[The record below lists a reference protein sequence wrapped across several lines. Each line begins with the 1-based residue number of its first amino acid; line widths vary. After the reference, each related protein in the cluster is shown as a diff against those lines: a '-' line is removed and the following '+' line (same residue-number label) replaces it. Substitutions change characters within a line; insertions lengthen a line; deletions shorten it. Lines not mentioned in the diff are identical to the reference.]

1 MARLPPEGASNR
13 KRGKAAPSDASAAP
27 EPAAPPVV
35 PGTKPAML
43 FGSAYA
49 SRPPDRRR
57 LNIFVSD
64 PMAGRRARY
73 RTSIDV
79 NNEPGLEPG
88 PVGALVEVI
97 DYDGEHDR
105 YYVPVNLNDPVHL
118 MQDGLLPNESDP
130 RFHQQMVYAVTM
142 KVVESARRALGRP
155 IKFYRSERTP
165 RLRLVP
171 HAFYGANAFFDPE
184 CNAIFFGYFKADR
197 EDPGPNLPGQL
208 VFTCLSHDIIAH
220 EVTHA
225 IVHGLR
231 RYFLE
236 PTNHDVLAFHEA
248 FADIVA
254 LFQRFS
260 YAQILR
266 EQIQASKGKLQDR
279 DMLVELAQ
287 QFGYASGSG
296 HALRSALGVKPDP
309 TLLSRTFEC
318 HDRGAILVSAVFD
331 GFYRTYDARI
341 ADLLRIATNGSGDL
355 PNGYLHPDL
364 VERVANEASTLA
376 DHVLRMCL
384 RAFDYLPPIDVTFG
398 DFLRALVTADL
409 DVNPDDRFEL
419 RFNMI
424 EAFRVRGIFPDGVFS
439 LAEES
444 LTLPTCAG
452 IGLDLTP
459 DLVELVQLLFAIN
472 ARALDWAGRVVQR
485 ARPDTGLAAFQ
496 SVVQESDEN
505 EDGND
510 GDGERSLLP
519 NEKGL
524 KRKIGSALGQYAR
537 ANAAALGF
545 DPDRK
550 IAVVGF
556 HPVHRVGVDQR
567 ILVEFVVQFVQTDET
582 RSSEFGGIPLRAGL
596 TAVFSADG
604 GLRTVVSRPMPF
616 PGVTEPFASAAQAR
630 ELRQRAFVEEID
642 LGDPRLAWGPPGYE
656 AQRMLL
662 RKSLASLHAGIL

>member
-1 MARLPPEGASNR
+1 MTGRPKGKGAGR
-13 KRGKAAPSDASAAP
+13 TPKRS
-27 EPAAPPVV
+27 APPPPPDDPAGK
-35 PGTKPAML
+35 PGPRFA
-43 FGSAYA
+43 SISA
-49 SRPPDRRR
+49 SRPADRRK

-79 NNEPGLEPG
+79 NNEPGLLPG

-97 DYDGEHDR
+97 DYDGEHDQ
-105 YYVPVNLNDPVHL
+105 YYTPVDLNEPVHL
-118 MQDGLLPNESDP
+118 MQGGLLPNESDP

-165 RLRLVP
+165 RLRLIP
-171 HAFYGANAFFDPE
+171 HAFYGANAFFDPKS
-184 CNAIFFGYFKADR
+184 NAIFFGYFKADSD
-197 EDPGPNLPGQL
+197 DPGPNLPGQL

-260 YAQILR
+260 YAPILR
-266 EQIQASKGKLQDR
+266 EQIQASKGRIQDQA
-279 DMLVELAQ
+279 MLVELAR

-296 HALRSALGVKPDP
+296 QALRSALGVKPDP
-309 TLLSRTFEC
+309 TLLGRTFEC

-331 GFYRTYDARI
+331 GFYRTYEGRI
-341 ADLLRIATNGSGDL
+341 ADLLRIATNGSGEL
-355 PNGYLHPDL
+355 PAGHLHPDL
-364 VERVANEASTLA
+364 VERVANEASVLA

-384 RAFDYLPPIDVTFG
+384 RAFDYLPPVDVTFG

-409 DVNPDDRFEL
+409 DVNPEDRFEL

-424 EAFRVRGIFPDGVFS
+424 EGFRIRGIFPDGVFS

-444 LTLPTCAG
+444 LTLPTCDDP
-452 IGLDLTP
+452 GLDLDP
-459 DLVELVQLLFAIN
+459 HLVELVQLLFAIN

-485 ARPDTGLAAFQ
+485 TRPSSDGLAAFQ
-496 SVVQESDEN
+496 SVVRESDEDPDDAD
-505 EDGND
+505 EEG
-510 GDGERSLLP
+510 SLLP
-519 NEKGL
+519 SERGL
-524 KRKIGSALGQYAR
+524 KRKIGQGLGHYVSQR
-537 ANAAALGF
+537 AVALGF
-545 DPDRK
+545 EPDK
-550 IAVVGF
+550 PIAVVSF
-556 HPVHRVGVDQR
+556 HPVHRIGLDQR
-567 ILVEFVVQFVQTDET
+567 VLVEFVVQFVQTDET
-582 RSSEFGGIPLRAGL
+582 RSAEFGGIPMRAGL
-596 TAVFSADG
+596 TAIFSADG
-604 GLRTVVSRPMPF
+604 RLRTVVSRPMPH
-616 PGVTEPFASAAQAR
+616 PGVTEPFAAAAGAR
-630 ELRQRAFVEEID
+630 ADRQRAFVEAID
-642 LGDPRLAWGPPGYE
+642 LGDPRLAWGPDGYE
-656 AQRMLL
+656 AVRMKL

>member
-1 MARLPPEGASNR
+1 VAGFISESVAGFNR
-13 KRGKAAPSDASAAP
+13 NP
-27 EPAAPPVV
+27 
-35 PGTKPAML
+35 
-43 FGSAYA
+43 
-49 SRPPDRRR
+49 
-57 LNIFVSD
+57 
-64 PMAGRRARY
+64 
-73 RTSIDV
+73 
-79 NNEPGLEPG
+79 
-88 PVGALVEVI
+88 
-97 DYDGEHDR
+97 
-105 YYVPVNLNDPVHL
+105 
-118 MQDGLLPNESDP
+118 Q
-130 RFHQQMVYAVTM
+130 
-142 KVVESARRALGRP
+142 
-155 IKFYRSERTP
+155 
-165 RLRLVP
+165 
-171 HAFYGANAFFDPE
+171 
-184 CNAIFFGYFKADR
+184 
-197 EDPGPNLPGQL
+197 
-208 VFTCLSHDIIAH
+208 
-220 EVTHA
+220 
-225 IVHGLR
+225 
-231 RYFLE
+231 
-236 PTNHDVLAFHEA
+236 
-248 FADIVA
+248 
-254 LFQRFS
+254 FS

-279 DMLVELAQ
+279 SMLVELAQ

-331 GFYRTYDARI
+331 GFYRTYDGRI
-341 ADLLRIATNGSGDL
+341 ADLLRIATNGSGEL
-355 PNGYLHPDL
+355 PQGFLHPDL

-384 RAFDYLPPIDVTFG
+384 RAFDYLPPVDVTFG

-444 LTLPTCAG
+444 LTLPTCEDL
-452 IGLDLTP
+452 GLDLDP
-459 DLVELVQLLFAIN
+459 ELVELVQLLFAIN

-485 ARPDTGLAAFQ
+485 ARSVTGLAAFQ
-496 SVVQESDEN
+496 SVVQESDEA
-505 EDGND
+505 EDAD
-510 GDGERSLLP
+510 DRSERSLLP

-524 KRKIGSALGQYAR
+524 KKKIGSGLGHYAR
-537 ANAAALGF
+537 RHAAALGF
-545 DPDRK
+545 DPDK
-550 IAVVGF
+550 TVAVVGF

-582 RSSEFGGIPLRAGL
+582 RSAEFGGIPMRAGL

-604 GLRTVVSRPMPF
+604 GLRTVVSRPMPY
-616 PGVTEPFASAAQAR
+616 PAMAEPFASAARAR

-656 AQRMLL
+656 AQRMRL